1 MESRD
6 GSSFRD
12 RRSRRAGGLRPVSLP
27 QDRRT
32 NDAPGNALSSVVS
45 DRDAIWRFAEHV
57 AGTDYEDLPESAAVA
72 TCTFLLDT
80 LGVGVAGSAG
90 PWTRRLI
97 ETQRLSC
104 PGDHARVWSH
114 GARLSAAGAA
124 VCNAYQIH
132 NGEFDCVHEGT
143 VVHTFTVPVAA
154 ALAWAEREGDVGGRD
169 FLTGL
174 ALGVDVAC
182 HLGIASRSPLRFF
195 RTATAGAFGA
205 AAAIGRLA
213 GFDAATL
220 VNAFGA
226 VLGQLSGTM
235 QAHVEGSPLLGMQ
248 VGFNARNAIVACDMA
263 ARSVAALESVLEGP
277 FGFFRLFEG
286 ERTLE
291 AVLGELG
298 RTWRVTEVSHKPYPC
313 GRATH
318 AVVDAC
324 LGFRERLGLDRTSG
338 DAVEQVTARVPP
350 LVHRLVGRTVTEDMD
365 VNYARLC
372 CGYVAAS
379 ALLRGRVV
387 PEDFRPAALR
397 DADILALSRRVDVT
411 VVDNPDP
418 NALVPV
424 TVEIT
429 LRDGRSETERIEVM
443 YGHPARPMTRTAQ
456 LKKFRRNCES
466 AVRPIAPEAAERVI
480 AAVARLESLPDVT
493 ALVDDLVP
501 APATHPP
508 PT

>member
-1 MESRD
+1 M
-6 GSSFRD
+6 
-12 RRSRRAGGLRPVSLP
+12 
-27 QDRRT
+27 
-32 NDAPGNALSSVVS
+32 S
-45 DRDAIWRFAEHV
+45 DRDAIRRFAEHV
-57 AGTDYEDLPESAAVA
+57 ARTGYEDLPEPAAAA
-72 TCTFLLDT
+72 TRTFLLDT

-104 PGDHARVWSH
+104 PGDQARVWSH
-114 GARLSAAGAA
+114 GARLSAAGAG

-132 NGEFDCVHEGT
+132 NAEFDCVHEGA

-154 ALAWAEREGDVGGRD
+154 ALAWAEREGRVGGRE
-169 FLTGL
+169 FLTAL

-182 HLGIASRSPLRFF
+182 HLGVASKSPLRFF

-235 QAHVEGSPLLGMQ
+235 QAHVEGSPMLGMQ
-248 VGFNARNAIVACDMA
+248 VGLNARNAIVACDMA
-263 ARSVAALESVLEGP
+263 ALGLAAPQAVLEGP
-277 FGFFRLFEG
+277 FGFYSLFEG
-286 ERTLE
+286 EHALGT
-291 AVLGELG
+291 VLGELG
-298 RTWRVTEVSHKPYPC
+298 RTWRVTEVSHKPWPS

-318 AVVDAC
+318 AVIDAC
-324 LGFRERLGLDRTSG
+324 LGFRERLGLDHTGG

-350 LVHRLVGRTVTEDMD
+350 LVHRLVARRVTDDMD

-372 CGYVAAS
+372 CRYVAAV
-379 ALLRGRVV
+379 ALLRGRVGLG
-387 PEDFRPAALR
+387 DFRPAALR
-397 DADILALSRRVDVT
+397 DPDVLELARRVDVM
-411 VVDNPDP
+411 VDGNPDP

-429 LRDGRSETERIEVM
+429 LRDGRRETERIEVM
-443 YGHPARPMTRTAQ
+443 YGNPARPMTRTAQ
-456 LKKFRRNCES
+456 LGKFRSNC
-466 AVRPIAPEAAERVI
+466 AAAARPIAPEAAERII
-480 AAVARLESLPDVT
+480 AGVARLESLPDVT

-501 APATHPP
+501 VPVPVPAPAADSPFA
-508 PT
+508 

>member
-1 MESRD
+1 M
-6 GSSFRD
+6 
-12 RRSRRAGGLRPVSLP
+12 
-27 QDRRT
+27 
-32 NDAPGNALSSVVS
+32 S
-45 DRDAIWRFAEHV
+45 DRDAIRRFAEHV
-57 AGTDYEDLPESAAVA
+57 ARTGYEDLPEPAAAA
-72 TCTFLLDT
+72 TRTFLLDT

-104 PGDHARVWSH
+104 PGDQARVWSH
-114 GARLSAAGAA
+114 GTRLSAAGAG

-132 NGEFDCVHEGT
+132 NAEFDCVHEGA

-154 ALAWAEREGDVGGRD
+154 ALAWAERERGVGGRE
-169 FLTGL
+169 FLTAL

-182 HLGIASRSPLRFF
+182 HLGVASKSPLRFF

-235 QAHVEGSPLLGMQ
+235 QAHVEGSPMLGMQ
-248 VGFNARNAIVACDMA
+248 VGLNARNAIVACDMA
-263 ARSVAALESVLEGP
+263 ALDLAAPQAVLEGP
-277 FGFFRLFEG
+277 FGFYSLFEG
-286 ERTLE
+286 EHALGT
-291 AVLGELG
+291 VLGELG
-298 RTWRVTEVSHKPYPC
+298 RTWRVTEVSHKPWPS

-318 AVVDAC
+318 AVIDAC
-324 LGFRERLGLDRTSG
+324 LGFRERLGLDHTGG

-350 LVHRLVGRTVTEDMD
+350 LVHRLVARRVTDDMD

-372 CGYVAAS
+372 CRYVAAV
-379 ALLRGRVV
+379 ALLRGRVGLG
-387 PEDFRPAALR
+387 DFRPAALR
-397 DADILALSRRVDVT
+397 DPDVLELARRVDVM
-411 VVDNPDP
+411 VDGNPDP

-429 LRDGRSETERIEVM
+429 LRDGRRETERIEVM
-443 YGHPARPMTRTAQ
+443 YGNPARPMTRTAQ
-456 LKKFRRNCES
+456 LGKFRSNC
-466 AVRPIAPEAAERVI
+466 AAAARPIAPEAAERII
-480 AAVARLESLPDVT
+480 AGVARLESLPDVT

-501 APATHPP
+501 VPVPAPAADSPFA
-508 PT
+508 

>member
-1 MESRD
+1 M
-6 GSSFRD
+6 
-12 RRSRRAGGLRPVSLP
+12 
-27 QDRRT
+27 
-32 NDAPGNALSSVVS
+32 S
-45 DRDAIWRFAEHV
+45 DRDAIWRLAEHV
-57 AGTDYEDLPESAAVA
+57 AGTAYDDLPESAAVA
-72 TCTFLLDT
+72 TRTFLLDT

-104 PGDHARVWSH
+104 PGDQARVWSH

-132 NGEFDCVHEGT
+132 NGEFDCVHEGA

-182 HLGIASRSPLRFF
+182 HLGVASRSPLRFF

-263 ARSVAALESVLEGP
+263 ARSLAAPEAVLEGP

-324 LGFRERLGLDRTSG
+324 LGFRERLGLDRAGG

-350 LVHRLVGRTVTEDMD
+350 LVHRFVGRTVTEDMD

-372 CGYVAAS
+372 CRYVAAS
-379 ALLRGRVV
+379 ALLRGQVV

-397 DADILALSRRVDVT
+397 DADILELSRRVDVT

-456 LKKFRRNCES
+456 LEKFRRNCES